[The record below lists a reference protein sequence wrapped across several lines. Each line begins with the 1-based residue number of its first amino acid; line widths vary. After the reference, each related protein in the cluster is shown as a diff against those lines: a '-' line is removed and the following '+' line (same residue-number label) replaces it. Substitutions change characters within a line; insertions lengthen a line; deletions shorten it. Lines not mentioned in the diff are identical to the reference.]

1 MRQSHAGPRKVTP
14 RFAGEGNLRLSLQR
28 LRDIPRAKGSHR
40 RGTPACADASA
51 PLVRSEIFS
60 LIMRVVF
67 CGTGDIG
74 VPTLRALLVSSRH
87 DVVGVITQPD
97 KPAGRDMK
105 TRASVIKLL
114 AIERGVPVHQPSKI
128 RSPESIEAL
137 ESMRPDIM
145 VVVAYGQIL
154 PARVLQ
160 IPKFGCLNLHAS
172 LLPRYR
178 GAAPIQAAIL
188 SGDQETGMTVMY
200 MDEGLDTGDIL
211 LMARTP
217 IGLSDTAGEL
227 HDRLAE
233 IGAPALMEALELLD
247 AGTAPRTSQDPNA
260 ATHVGKLKKTD
271 GLLDWHE
278 PASQL
283 ALRVR
288 AMSPWPGAFARLGGQ
303 ILKIHEACM
312 SPQSGTPGEILSVGA
327 DGISIAAG
335 TDALTLKTIQLEGR
349 KRLAAVD
356 FLRGH
361 PLEVGDSMDL
371 SFPPAP

>member
-1 MRQSHAGPRKVTP
+1 
-14 RFAGEGNLRLSLQR
+14 
-28 LRDIPRAKGSHR
+28 
-40 RGTPACADASA
+40 
-51 PLVRSEIFS
+51 
-60 LIMRVVF
+60 MRVVF

-74 VPTLRALLVSSRH
+74 VPTLRALLDSSRH
-87 DVVGVITQPD
+87 DVAGVITQPD
-97 KPAGRDMK
+97 KPAGRDLK
-105 TRASVIKLL
+105 PHASAIKLL
-114 AIERGVPVHQPSKI
+114 AIEREISVHQPSKI
-128 RSPESIEAL
+128 RSPESMEAL
-137 ESMRPDIM
+137 NSMRPDIM

-154 PARVLQ
+154 PVSVLQ

-211 LMARTP
+211 LMVRTP

-233 IGAPALMEALELLD
+233 IGAPALMEALELLEVG
-247 AGTAPRTSQDPNA
+247 AASRTSQDSKA

-303 ILKIHEACM
+303 TLKIHEACV
-312 SPQSGTPGEILSVGA
+312 SAQSGMPGQILAVGIE
-327 DGISIAAG
+327 GITIAAG
-335 TDALTLKTIQLEGR
+335 VAALTLKTIQLEGR
-349 KRLAAVD
+349 KRLPAGD

-361 PLEVGDSMDL
+361 PLKVGDSLDL

>member
-1 MRQSHAGPRKVTP
+1 MRNISRAEGSYRWGAHA
-14 RFAGEGNLRLSLQR
+14 FADSN
-28 LRDIPRAKGSHR
+28 
-40 RGTPACADASA
+40 TA
-51 PLVRSEIFS
+51 PVRSKIFY
-60 LIMRVVF
+60 LTMRVVF

-74 VPTLRALLVSSRH
+74 VPTLRALLDSSRH
-87 DVVGVITQPD
+87 DVAGVITQPD

-105 TRASVIKLL
+105 PRASAIKLL
-114 AIERGVPVHQPSKI
+114 AIERGIPVHQPSKI
-128 RSPESIEAL
+128 RLPESMQAL

-154 PARVLQ
+154 PTRVLQ

-271 GLLDWHE
+271 GLLDWRE

-303 ILKIHEACM
+303 TLKIHEACV
-312 SPQSGTPGEILSVGA
+312 SPQSGSPGQILAASA
-327 DGISIAAG
+327 EGITIAAG

-349 KRLAAVD
+349 KRLSAGD
-356 FLRGH
+356 FLRGY
-361 PLEVGDSMDL
+361 PLKVGDAMDL